1 LQKKQVKFKDA
12 LVTVIIL
19 TLIMFYA
26 ITVCKTNPHIPMLL
40 GCAVA
45 SVISIKNGYRWVE
58 IEEGMTNGIVQ
69 SLKSIIILMLIG
81 ILIGIWIEAGIVPTI
96 IYYGLKIV
104 SPRFFLTTVMIV
116 CSIISMA
123 VGSWGTAGTVGV
135 AFMGMS
141 QAMGVPLNITAG
153 AVISGAYFGDKIS
166 PLSDSTNLAS
176 AVTGVDIFKNVSYM
190 FPVAGLVYL
199 IAGIT
204 YTVISWRFADNYK
217 ALTGIENIVG
227 GLESNFNISPVLLVP
242 LVIVALCIIRKVP
255 SIPSITIG
263 IIMAVLIALFF
274 QETDIQRIFSVAYYG
289 YIGQTGDNVLDRL
302 LTVGGLEKM
311 MFTVSMIIAAMMF
324 GGIMESTGQ
333 VKVLMTQI
341 LRRVT
346 NSGVFVCLTVFTCII
361 INMILPEQYIAISI
375 PGKMYAK
382 EYEKR
387 RIDLRELTR
396 ALGAGGATTSPLVA
410 WNTCGLFMSSV
421 LGVSAYLYAPY
432 AILNLVTPVLVIMV
446 GFVKQR

>member
-1 LQKKQVKFKDA
+1 MQKKQVKFKDA

-190 FPVAGLVYL
+190 FPVAGLAYGSNPGRRPACGQQSRPDRPASGRASRRRPERRRPDHPGFGPGH
-199 IAGIT
+199 AG
-204 YTVISWRFADNYK
+204 RPPD
-217 ALTGIENIVG
+217 
-227 GLESNFNISPVLLVP
+227 
-242 LVIVALCIIRKVP
+242 
-255 SIPSITIG
+255 
-263 IIMAVLIALFF
+263 
-274 QETDIQRIFSVAYYG
+274 
-289 YIGQTGDNVLDRL
+289 
-302 LTVGGLEKM
+302 
-311 MFTVSMIIAAMMF
+311 AAP
-324 GGIMESTGQ
+324 GSAA
-333 VKVLMTQI
+333 
-341 LRRVT
+341 
-346 NSGVFVCLTVFTCII
+346 SGR
-361 INMILPEQYIAISI
+361 P
-375 PGKMYAK
+375 
-382 EYEKR
+382 
-387 RIDLRELTR
+387 
-396 ALGAGGATTSPLVA
+396 AGGPGCAD
-410 WNTCGLFMSSV
+410 
-421 LGVSAYLYAPY
+421 
-432 AILNLVTPVLVIMV
+432 
-446 GFVKQR
+446 